1 MAKTVLMQGNEAAV
15 EGAVAAG
22 MRFFAGYP
30 ITPSTEIAE
39 GCALRLPQEGGKF
52 IQMEDEISS
61 IAAILGASAAGMKA
75 MTATS
80 GPGFSLMQENIG
92 YGAMAE
98 IPCVI
103 VDVQRC
109 GPSTGLP
116 TSPSQGDYMQ
126 ARWGTHGDHPVIALS
141 PSSVRETYTLIIRAF
156 NLAEKYR
163 TPVIFLM
170 DEIVGHMR
178 EDVEL
183 PDPGELIINQRK
195 MSFHDGANKQ
205 CYFVPEGQF
214 VPAMKPF
221 GQGERYNITG
231 LAHDESGFPVNS
243 SEIAGKLVR
252 RLLDK
257 VEKNVDHICRV
268 EEVMMDDAD
277 TAIVCFGGTARAAMD
292 ALRIARERSMKVGL
306 FRPVT
311 VWPFP
316 EKQLKARLGQLKRIL
331 MVEHNNGQMLLEV
344 QRTAA
349 GALPVDFLG
358 RIDGTVISPDDIL
371 AKLEERE
378 GESHA
383 E

>member
-1 MAKTVLMQGNEAAV
+1 MAKAVLMQGNEAAV
-15 EGAVAAG
+15 EGAITAG

-39 GCALRLPQEGGKF
+39 QSALRLPQEGGKF
-52 IQMEDEISS
+52 MQMEDEISS
-61 IAAILGASAAGMKA
+61 IAAVLGASAAGMKA

-80 GPGFSLMQENIG
+80 GPGFSLMQENLG

-103 VDVQRC
+103 IDVQRT

-141 PSSVRETYTLIIRAF
+141 PSSVLETYTLIIRAF

-178 EDVEL
+178 EGVVLSNPRD
-183 PDPGELIINQRK
+183 LIINRRK

-205 CYFVPEGQF
+205 CYFVPEGEY

-231 LAHDESGFPVNS
+231 LAHDVSGFPVNS
-243 SEIAGKLVR
+243 SEIAGRLVT

-257 VEKNVDHICRV
+257 VEKNADDICRV
-268 EEVMMDDAD
+268 EEFAMDDAEI
-277 TAIVCFGGTARAAMD
+277 AVVCFGGTARAVMD
-292 ALRIARERSMKVGL
+292 AVLQAREAGKRVGM
-306 FRPVT
+306 FRPIT

-316 EKQLKARLGQLKRIL
+316 EKQLRARLPQLKKIL
-331 MVEHNNGQMLLEV
+331 MVEHNHGQMLLEV
-344 QRTAA
+344 QRTVD

-358 RIDGTVISPDDIL
+358 RIDGTVISPADIL
-371 AKLEERE
+371 AKLSEME
-378 GESHA
+378 GKNHA